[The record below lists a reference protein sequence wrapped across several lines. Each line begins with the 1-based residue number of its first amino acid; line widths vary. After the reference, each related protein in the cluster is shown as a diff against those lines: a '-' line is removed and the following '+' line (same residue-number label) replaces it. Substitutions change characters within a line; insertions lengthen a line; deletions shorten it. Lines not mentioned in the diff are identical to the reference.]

1 MTAFTKGVTLTIKR
15 LPKWQK
21 RYPLWTPS
29 GPFWAL
35 LGHFW
40 QMLTFSTLF
49 WCSSKA
55 SLLDPFWPPTVENIK
70 RQLSQKCRKSEDSE
84 LKRGQ
89 KWCFW
94 GPNQSIGF
102 QAFYRLKWSSRK
114 HKKDSIIIG
123 KKRRHVSIV
132 KIQQKLCFRGQ
143 KWGFGGQ
150 IYRLQ
155 GFLSTQMK

>member
-84 LKRGQ
+84 LKRAKQ
-89 KWCFW
+89 ICFW
-94 GPNQSIGF
+94 GVQIHPT
-102 QAFYRLKWSSRK
+102 QAFYRFKWRWSKTPKNNDRKNTVNVRIQSSK
-114 HKKDSIIIG
+114 G
-123 KKRRHVSIV
+123 V
-132 KIQQKLCFRGQ
+132 KSDA
-143 KWGFGGQ
+143 FGVQ
-150 IYRLQ
+150 IYRLP